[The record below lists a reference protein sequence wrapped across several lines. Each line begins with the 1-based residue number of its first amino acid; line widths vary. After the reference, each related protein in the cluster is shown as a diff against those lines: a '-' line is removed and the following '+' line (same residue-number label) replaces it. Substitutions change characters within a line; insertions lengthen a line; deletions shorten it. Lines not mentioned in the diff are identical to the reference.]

1 MELLYRFCRIT
12 QPEIRKLTGG
22 IDYSAVSQAR
32 KRLQLKIQ
40 NEPEWGN
47 KFNQI
52 QNKLG
57 QMSRVKIWP
66 LFSPVNKIPYTYML
80 TLEGLEEK
88 AKITLSFL
96 KRKLVEYEEIKRQ
109 IKEIANEAENDET
122 INLPGSVTLKALAKF
137 Q

>member
-1 MELLYRFCRIT
+1 MGISLGKTNYVLTELANKGIIKIKRF
-12 QPEIRKLTGG
+12 K
-22 IDYSAVSQAR
+22 SA
-32 KRLQLKIQ
+32 
-40 NEPEWGN
+40 
-47 KFNQI
+47 
-52 QNKLG
+52 
-57 QMSRVKIWP
+57 
-66 LFSPVNKIPYTYML
+66 VNKIPYTYML
-80 TLEGLEEK
+80 TPEGLEEK

>member
-1 MELLYRFCRIT
+1 MNHLYE
-12 QPEIRKLTGG
+12 QEIRYKLLKLLTAESNLSQREMAKRMG
-22 IDYSAVSQAR
+22 ISLGKTNYVLTELANKGIIKIKRFKSA
-32 KRLQLKIQ
+32 
-40 NEPEWGN
+40 
-47 KFNQI
+47 
-52 QNKLG
+52 
-57 QMSRVKIWP
+57 
-66 LFSPVNKIPYTYML
+66 VNKIPYTYML
-80 TLEGLEEK
+80 TPEGLEEK